1 VALLD
6 PLLDNTP
13 AGERGWLHVV
23 LFRRG
28 SLPGGGA
35 GARLQRT
42 NGEHSMKDP
51 TVRGV
56 VHLIEETKT
65 FGQKGFRKRL
75 VVLEQSKGTFTNFIP
90 VEFVKDGCDAVDDLS
105 VGDEIEVTYRL
116 SGRRWQKDEAS
127 EAKYFLSAE
136 GLSFKR
142 LSGSGRPSDGPDDT
156 VDPNDAFAEAGDDDV
171 PF

>member
-1 VALLD
+1 
-6 PLLDNTP
+6 
-13 AGERGWLHVV
+13 
-23 LFRRG
+23 
-28 SLPGGGA
+28 
-35 GARLQRT
+35 
-42 NGEHSMKDP
+42 MKDP

-56 VHLIEETKT
+56 VHLIEETKS

-90 VEFVKDGCDAVDDLS
+90 LEFVKDGCDAVDDLA
-105 VGDEIEVTYRL
+105 VGDDIEVTYRL

-136 GLSFKR
+136 ALSFKR
-142 LSGSGRPSDGPDDT
+142 LSGSGRAGHGADDAS
-156 VDPNDAFAEAGDDDV
+156 VANSALAEAADDDV